1 MNAFDKAMQH
11 VLQFEGGYGAD
22 PLDPGN
28 WTGPDCSGDLKGT
41 KYGISARSFPL
52 LDIKNLTEEQ
62 ARSIYSD
69 RYWREIQGDKLPE
82 PLAIMLMD
90 SAVNCGISRSVKW
103 LQKALRVQQDGNLGP
118 VTLSAVRTQT
128 GVYLAQE
135 VGNARER
142 HYRLLKTWPRFGKGW
157 MRRLDAC
164 RRLCGLN
171 TGA

>member
-1 MNAFDKAMQH
+1 M
-11 VLQFEGGYGAD
+11 
-22 PLDPGN
+22 
-28 WTGPDCSGDLKGT
+28 
-41 KYGISARSFPL
+41 
-52 LDIKNLTEEQ
+52 EQ
-62 ARSIYSD
+62 AGTIYKT
-69 RYWREIQGDKLPE
+69 RYWAEIQGDKLPE

-103 LQKALRVQQDGNLGP
+103 LQKALGVQQDGSLGP
-118 VTLSAVRTQT
+118 HTLSAVRTQT
-128 GVYLAQE
+128 GVWLAQE

-157 MRRLDAC
+157 MRRLDVC